1 MGKQF
6 DIGDRSWFSNSIF
19 NQFQST
25 DLTTIDLEERGRML
39 ADGLLQSMSE
49 VKKHLEMQAHIR
61 DSVSS
66 DLKEAQPD
74 QSLGD
79 RMSIGLRI

>member
-1 MGKQF
+1 
-6 DIGDRSWFSNSIF
+6 
-19 NQFQST
+19 
-25 DLTTIDLEERGRML
+25 ML

-49 VKKHLEMQAHIR
+49 VMKYLEMQAHIR
-61 DSVSS
+61 DSVNS

>member
-1 MGKQF
+1 
-6 DIGDRSWFSNSIF
+6 
-19 NQFQST
+19 
-25 DLTTIDLEERGRML
+25 ML

>member
-6 DIGDRSWFSNSIF
+6 DIGDKSWFGNIIF
-19 NQFQST
+19 NQFQGT
-25 DLTTIDLEERGRML
+25 DLTTMDLEERGRML

-49 VKKHLEMQAHIR
+49 VMKHLEMQAHIR

-66 DLKEAQPD
+66 ELKEAKPD
-74 QSLGD
+74 QSSGD
-79 RMSIGLRI
+79 RVSIGLRI